1 MADDASKPKKPARPD
16 ETAVVPI
23 TPEHL
28 DGTTP
33 YVSRSGRV
41 LTPAQ
46 VRALKNLRP
55 VTKGHQVGGAGRK
68 RGRSISASL
77 QAKMDKRVRTMF
89 DLETVQRIPK
99 SYADKKIVDAIAD
112 VLLKEALKGNAKCAL
127 IVLDRTEGPVAHRLA
142 GHDGGPL
149 TPQQTPQQILAAL
162 REAHGLD
169 PLTGEPKAIEG
180 GGDVSEPA

>member
-1 MADDASKPKKPARPD
+1 MADDAPKPKKPARPD

-28 DGTTP
+28 NGTTP